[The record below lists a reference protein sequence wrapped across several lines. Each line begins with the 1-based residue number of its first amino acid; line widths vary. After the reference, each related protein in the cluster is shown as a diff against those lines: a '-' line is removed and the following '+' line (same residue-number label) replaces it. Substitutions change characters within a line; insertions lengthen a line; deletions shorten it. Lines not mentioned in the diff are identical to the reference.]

1 MTRIFTLD
9 YTDLESCNNG
19 YIFKKSSIEIVDIIS
34 KLLRT
39 NLINILFDFIAHFY
53 FHGTIYVSGIDGFKR
68 YQGKTKSSLRRIK
81 FYAFIGK
88 LISVNAFYIL

>member
-9 YTDLESCNNG
+9 YIDLDTCNNG
-19 YIFKKSSIEIVDIIS
+19 YIFKNIKYYDRLF
-34 KLLRT
+34 KLLT
-39 NLINILFDFIAHFY
+39 KLINILFDVIAHFN
-53 FHGTIYVSGIDGFKR
+53 FLRTIYISGTDDFKR
-68 YQGKTKSSLRRIK
+68 YQGKTKLSLRRIK